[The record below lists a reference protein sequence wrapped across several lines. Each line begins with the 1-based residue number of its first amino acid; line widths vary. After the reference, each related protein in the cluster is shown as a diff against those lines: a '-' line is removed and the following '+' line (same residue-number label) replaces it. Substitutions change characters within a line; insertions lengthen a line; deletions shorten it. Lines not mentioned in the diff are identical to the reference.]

1 MESIEGM
8 KGITSTFQFRA
19 APRLAV
25 VPMNGRFQTLYNFR
39 LTRTNNRFLGNNTR
53 SPAVPAPQ
61 SYRNIPASL
70 LSANHLPFGSVS
82 PLHERQHLGPLH
94 ELEHLRLPAGRVE
107 HNILGLPPQPFG
119 VGLLDRGLERG
130 CIDLDWPVA
139 LARRRHHL

>member
-1 MESIEGM
+1 MENIEGI

-19 APRLAV
+19 VPRLAV
-25 VPMNGRFQTLYNFR
+25 VPMNGRLQTLYNFR

-70 LSANHLPFGSVS
+70 LSANNLPFGSVS
-82 PLHERQHLGPLH
+82 PLHE
-94 ELEHLRLPAGRVE
+94 LEHLRFPVGRVE

-119 VGLLDRGLERG
+119 VGLLDRGLECG